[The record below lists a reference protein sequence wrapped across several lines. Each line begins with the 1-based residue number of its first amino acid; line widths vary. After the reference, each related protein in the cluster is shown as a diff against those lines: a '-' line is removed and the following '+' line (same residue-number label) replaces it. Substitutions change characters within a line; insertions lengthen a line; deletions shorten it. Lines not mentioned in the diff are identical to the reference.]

1 MGENSGLIKELS
13 DKLGPAI
20 IKSIQGLKG
29 DRIPQ
34 DLADEIVRV
43 TPPKIQPGIKTKV
56 NNLMREPGNKAVAR
70 YKVVLNKPGFGDIM
84 QRIMAALRVM
94 IEREIGIFRLNNI
107 PKPTIAPV
115 PTGSL
120 SNIFGTGENFVKV
133 ESPDI
138 NYNYEFNAPQTRR
151 K

>member
-1 MGENSGLIKELS
+1 
-13 DKLGPAI
+13 
-20 IKSIQGLKG
+20 
-29 DRIPQ
+29 
-34 DLADEIVRV
+34 
-43 TPPKIQPGIKTKV
+43 
-56 NNLMREPGNKAVAR
+56 
-70 YKVVLNKPGFGDIM
+70 M

-107 PKPTIAPV
+107 PKPTVAPL

-120 SNIFGTGENFVKV
+120 SNIFITGENFVKV

>member
-1 MGENSGLIKELS
+1 
-13 DKLGPAI
+13 
-20 IKSIQGLKG
+20 
-29 DRIPQ
+29 
-34 DLADEIVRV
+34 
-43 TPPKIQPGIKTKV
+43 
-56 NNLMREPGNKAVAR
+56 
-70 YKVVLNKPGFGDIM
+70 M

-107 PKPTIAPV
+107 PKPTVAPV

-120 SNIFGTGENFVKV
+120 SNIFGTGENFVRV

-151 K
+151 I